1 MAKHTEKRKH
11 FGPTTLG
18 TTASLPSPSVMNGGT
33 DGSSSSSSS
42 SSKTFIIVA
51 VVVGGMILLS

>member
-1 MAKHTEKRKH
+1 MAKHKEKRKH

-33 DGSSSSSSS
+33 DGSSSSSN
-42 SSKTFIIVA
+42 SKTFIIVA

>member
-1 MAKHTEKRKH
+1 MAKHKEKRKH

-33 DGSSSSSSS
+33 DGSSSSSN
-42 SSKTFIIVA
+42 SKTFIIVA
-51 VVVGGMILLS
+51 VVVGCMILLS